1 MRIHK
6 EGRTTILIVIV
17 TIAVILTV
25 IIAFSLYNILIL
37 GLFGAASVVVLL
49 QTLMFFR
56 IPQRDILL
64 RENGIVSPA
73 DGRIVMIQEVEI
85 NEYLKEKRL
94 QVSIFMNMFNVHVN
108 WYPCAGDIVYY
119 KYHPGDK
126 MVAWHPKSSEKNEHT
141 TIFLDNGKEII
152 GVRQVAGLIARRVI
166 CKARTGKQVL
176 QCSELGI
183 IKFGSRVDVL
193 LPADAVVRVKKGQK
207 VWGCETLIADLKE

>member
-73 DGRIVMIQEVEI
+73 DGRIVMIQEVEV
-85 NEYLKEKRL
+85 NEYLKQKRL

-141 TIFLDNGKEII
+141 TVFLDNGKEII

>member
-73 DGRIVMIQEVEI
+73 DGRIVMIQEVEV
-85 NEYLKEKRL
+85 NEYLKDKRL

>member
-183 IKFGSRVDVL
+183 IKFGSRVDIL
-193 LPADAVVRVKKGQK
+193 LPPDAEVLVRKGQR
-207 VWGCETLIADLKE
+207 VWGCETLIANLK

>member
-73 DGRIVMIQEVEI
+73 DGRIVMIQEVEV
-85 NEYLKEKRL
+85 NEYLKDKRL

-141 TIFLDNGKEII
+141 TVFLDNGKEII